1 MYTAF
6 SISCS
11 RRSLRP
17 LLGLHIVGA
26 AFSTFVALGKIKT
39 KAFFVTV
46 VFCATYAQPVCQ
58 SNPSKL
64 KRELTTK
71 FSIEPVVGLLKLP
84 GGQPKWPN

>member
-26 AFSTFVALGKIKT
+26 AFSTFVALGKIET

-46 VFCATYAQPVCQ
+46 VFCATFAQPVCQ
-58 SNPSKL
+58 SSPSEL
-64 KRELTTK
+64 KSGLTTK
-71 FSIEPVVGLLKLP
+71 FSIVLVVGFLKFP
-84 GGQPKWPN
+84 QGQPKWHN